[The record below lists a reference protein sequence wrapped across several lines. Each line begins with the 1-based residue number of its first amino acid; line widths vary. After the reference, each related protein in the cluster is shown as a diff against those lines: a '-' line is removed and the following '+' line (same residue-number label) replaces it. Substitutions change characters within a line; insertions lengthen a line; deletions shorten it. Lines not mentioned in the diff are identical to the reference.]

1 MSRSISGI
9 YQGGRNENAHKL
21 GKRGW
26 KEYRFWK
33 WKICFNSISATYYV
47 IRVNCSTSINLTIF
61 ICTTKTITPTSEV
74 RLNHIIYVKVPG
86 RIDWTQWKVTES
98 NTFTCSSGADNPG
111 NCYDSASN
119 CSVTISTSQSYTI
132 QHMDKAFATC
142 YGQRIALSNIGK
154 QINQWWNFLIDNLL
168 SKVNLCY
175 LQMVA
180 VLYEHLSSTN
190 LYFEK
195 ALISYCTIKLL
206 CFYCRLDDIQIT
218 STLISTSETFFKWQE
233 IYLAIF

>member
-9 YQGGRNENAHKL
+9 YQGCRNENAHKL

-26 KEYRFWK
+26 KEYRLWK

-47 IRVNCSTSINLTIF
+47 IRVNCSTSINLTTF

-74 RLNHIIYVKVPG
+74 TVNHIIYMKMPG
-86 RIDWTQWKVTES
+86 RI
-98 NTFTCSSGADNPG
+98 FTVWLNPIKGNWIQHFTSSSEADNPG
-111 NCYDSASN
+111 SCYESASN
-119 CSVTISTSQSYTI
+119 CRVTISTSQSYTI
-132 QHMDKAFATC
+132 KHMDKAFATC
-142 YGQRIALSNIGK
+142 YGQRLALSNIGK
-154 QINQWWNFLIDNLL
+154 QINQWWNFLTNNLFF

-175 LQMVA
+175 FQIVA
-180 VLYEHLSSTN
+180 ILYEYLSSSN

-233 IYLAIF
+233 I